1 MEATKCVTGATGYIS
16 VHLIERLLAKSH
28 RVRGTARTPES
39 SVAEALQ
46 GLPHAVDQLELVHAD
61 LLEPHSFD
69 EAVQG
74 CDTVFHVASPYVLT
88 VADPAND
95 LLAPAVEGTIN
106 VLGACLTSP
115 AVKRVVLTSSVA
127 AIVGS
132 PDGRLLTEDDWN
144 TDSALDNNPYS
155 YSKTQAERAAWDFME
170 EHQPDFDLVV
180 INPSA
185 VLGPSHRESVGP
197 SVGLIRDLMTGKIP
211 AVVDID
217 VSFVDVRDVAD
228 AHILAAETPEADGRY
243 ICVAGVAT
251 IRELVEAIK
260 NAGYTSYRLPRFS
273 LESPVGTRIARI
285 AFMTQPPG
293 VRQYLR
299 SAIGKRL
306 RLDSSKIE
314 NDLHI
319 EFRTLDDTLRDTIE
333 DLIAKQVI
341 PQPR

>member
-1 MEATKCVTGATGYIS
+1 MDAAKCVTGATGFIS
-16 VHLIERLLAKSH
+16 VHLIERLLAKGH
-28 RVRGTARTPES
+28 QVRGTVRTPES
-39 SVAEALQ
+39 SIATALRS
-46 GLPHAVDQLELVHAD
+46 LPHAVDRLELVHAD

-69 EAVQG
+69 ETVRG
-74 CDTVFHVASPYVLT
+74 CDTVFHVASPYALT
-88 VADPAND
+88 VADPARD
-95 LLAPAVEGTIN
+95 LLAPAVEGTMN
-106 VLGACLTSP
+106 VLRACLTSP

-132 PDGRLLTEDDWN
+132 PDGRVLTEDDWN
-144 TDSALDNNPYS
+144 TNSSLDNNPYS
-155 YSKTQAERAAWDFME
+155 YSKTQAERAAWAFME

-185 VLGPSHRESVGP
+185 VLGPSHRVSVGP

-217 VSFVDVRDVAD
+217 VSFVDVHDVAD
-228 AHILAAETPEADGRY
+228 AHVLAAETLEANGRY
-243 ICVAGVAT
+243 ICNAGVAT

-260 NAGYTSYRLPRFS
+260 DAGYTSYRLPRFS
-273 LESPVGTRIARI
+273 LESSVGTRIARI

-299 SAIGKRL
+299 SVVGKRL
-306 RLDSSKIE
+306 RIDSSKIE

-319 EFRTLDDTLRDTIE
+319 EFRALDDTLRDTIE
-333 DLIAKQVI
+333 DLIAKQLI
-341 PQPR
+341 PEPR